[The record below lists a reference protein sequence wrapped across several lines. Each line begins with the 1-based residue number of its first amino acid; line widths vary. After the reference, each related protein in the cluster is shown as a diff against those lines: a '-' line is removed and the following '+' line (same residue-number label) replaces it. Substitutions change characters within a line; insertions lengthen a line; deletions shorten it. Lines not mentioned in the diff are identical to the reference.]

1 MKVGENEP
9 LVGGGVFISEKV
21 AKPRGKM
28 GSCRYIRDL
37 SLNCRIW
44 GNLIVGFGGTFESRS
59 SITPDVCHSK

>member
-28 GSCRYIRDL
+28 GSCRCNRNL
-37 SLNCRIW
+37 SLNCTIW
-44 GNLIVGFGGTFESRS
+44 GNLIVGFRGT
-59 SITPDVCHSK
+59 

>member
-28 GSCRYIRDL
+28 GSCRCNRNL
-37 SLNCRIW
+37 SLNCTIW
-44 GNLIVGFGGTFESRS
+44 GNLIVGFRGTFDRESKFHYS
-59 SITPDVCHSK
+59 